1 MASQC
6 EPPSVWG
13 SALTMSV
20 QDFWTGRED
29 GNKSD
34 ATSKKEFT
42 LRCVH
47 RFWKMSNLVLK
58 IGSDYAR

>member
-1 MASQC
+1 MAGQW

-29 GNKSD
+29 GNKAD
-34 ATSKKEFT
+34 ATTSKK
-42 LRCVH
+42 
-47 RFWKMSNLVLK
+47 
-58 IGSDYAR
+58 